1 MTKIKVTDKSN
12 PVQVKIRN
20 TSLTKSDISK
30 LYMLLYKYSIE
41 KAKYQESEWLN
52 DAMMIQ
58 LNLQKMY
65 MERYNEYL
73 DC

>member
-1 MTKIKVTDKSN
+1 MTNIKVTDKSN
-12 PVQVKIRN
+12 TEKIKIRN
-20 TSLTKSDISK
+20 TSLTKSDISN
-30 LYMLLYKYSIE
+30 LYHLLYKYSIE
-41 KAKYQESEWLN
+41 KAKYQEAEWLN

-65 MERYNEYL
+65 VERYNEYL

>member
-1 MTKIKVTDKSN
+1 MTNIKITDKSN
-12 PVQVKIRN
+12 SEKIKVRN
-20 TSLTKSDISK
+20 TALTKSDISN

-41 KAKYQESEWLN
+41 KAKYQEAEWLN

>member
-1 MTKIKVTDKSN
+1 MTKIKIRDKSN
-12 PVQVKIRN
+12 SVKINIRN
-20 TSLTKSDISK
+20 TSLTKSDISN
-30 LYMLLYKYSIE
+30 LYMLLHKYSIE